1 MAVAE
6 EVDPPRA
13 WELFGESQFAQLGV
27 ALDGGQ
33 REQVV
38 EPGDAHR
45 ADALEQDVEEVGGG
59 SRVVE
64 RSVTGLVGETQPGRE
79 RAELRP
85 ELDLTT
91 DLGLDSPN
99 ALRLLVELEERLD
112 AEISDDEAAAMNTV
126 GDILEYA
133 RSVS

>member
-1 MAVAE
+1 VETVLEVLAE
-6 EVDPPRA
+6 
-13 WELFGESQFAQLGV
+13 
-27 ALDGGQ
+27 
-33 REQVV
+33 
-38 EPGDAHR
+38 
-45 ADALEQDVEEVGGG
+45 
-59 SRVVE
+59 
-64 RSVTGLVGETQPGRE
+64 VTGRE
-79 RAELRP
+79 RSELRP
-85 ELDLTT
+85 EMDLTT